1 MPFISFNTNNQ
12 FIEGVRYEHDR
23 IKQHYPAETN

>member
-12 FIEGVRYEHDR
+12 FIEGIRYEHAR
-23 IKQHYPAETN
+23 TKQHYSAKTG